1 VQTLAGLGV
10 RQAEIAGLLRCDAKT
25 LRKYYRHELDTGAT
39 RANLAVAQSL
49 YDNAVR
55 HNNVRAQIWWTR
67 ARMGWK
73 SVANVN
79 VGGTDRPVAIDLSW
93 APALRQPLAG
103 IQPAADHQHREASAG
118 EPEALT
124 IEWEAEAP
132 ETC

>member
-1 VQTLAGLGV
+1 MARFGIPQL
-10 RQAEIAGLLRCDAKT
+10 EIARLIDISDRT
-25 LRKYYRHELDTGAT
+25 LRKYFRHELDTGAI
-39 RANLAVAQSL
+39 RANAQVAESL
-49 YDNAVR
+49 FNNAVK
-55 HNNVRAQIWWTR
+55 HNNTTAQIWWTK